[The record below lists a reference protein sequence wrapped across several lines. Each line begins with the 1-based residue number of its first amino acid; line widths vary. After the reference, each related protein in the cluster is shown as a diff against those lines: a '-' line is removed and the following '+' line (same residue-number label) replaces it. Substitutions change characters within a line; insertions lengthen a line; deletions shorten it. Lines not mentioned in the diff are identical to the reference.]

1 MSNTAQDNF
10 TRPGHAKADPASTPS
25 TPQADAPAAPLT
37 VSWDDLNTRKVE
49 ARLKEQDALSR
60 NREYARMDES
70 SLPQGTPT
78 QTSLLARVWRNSVF
92 AMSVFG
98 LIGGIVAWACGAS
111 IQFRATLA
119 QDAQQRH

>member
-10 TRPGHAKADPASTPS
+10 TRAGHAKPDGAAPHAA
-25 TPQADAPAAPLT
+25 PQADAPAPLT

-78 QTSLLARVWRNSVF
+78 QTSAVARIWRNSIF
-92 AMSVFG
+92 AMSLFG
-98 LIGGIVAWACGAS
+98 LLGGLVAWVCGAS

-119 QDAQQRH
+119 KDADARI